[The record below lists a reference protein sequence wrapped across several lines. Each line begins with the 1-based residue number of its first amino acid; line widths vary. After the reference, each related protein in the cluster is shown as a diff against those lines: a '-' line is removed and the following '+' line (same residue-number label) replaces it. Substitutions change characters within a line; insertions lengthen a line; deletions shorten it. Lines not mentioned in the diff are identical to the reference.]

1 LSEATP
7 VRSLSVVLVVAI
19 VATAAAPAA
28 SVSDLRSPVDTTEAT
43 ELPQQDVLNG
53 TFGINFTV
61 TYDRESRVVS
71 LTARNGLD
79 RTQESVFVVSV
90 DNQSISSNRADLEP
104 GESSSWDI
112 NITRGINAVDHSH
125 SVTVSTRGDHVQ
137 YNFTEEFDPDKTNEL
152 PVPRITDV
160 EVKNGTVRGEPSTVA
175 MVTVQNPSIQTY
187 GMKLMVFSEAT
198 DGSHYLASV
207 RPKSSR
213 TLKVELLDPRGE
225 LVAGEVRLY
234 SGNLSAGDGGIDQV
248 EFVGRADGETNH
260 WNQSYEPVK
269 GTWRKDNYV
278 YQNESVP
285 DSDADPL
292 VDGVDDRLVG
302 FGVAAVVIAILAVLL
317 LGRRR

>member
-1 LSEATP
+1 LTDIHFQRA
-7 VRSLSVVLVVAI
+7 RRISLL
-19 VATAAAPAA
+19 
-28 SVSDLRSPVDTTEAT
+28 
-43 ELPQQDVLNG
+43 
-53 TFGINFTV
+53 
-61 TYDRESRVVS
+61 ES
-71 LTARNGLD
+71 N
-79 RTQESVFVVSV
+79 
-90 DNQSISSNRADLEP
+90 
-104 GESSSWDI
+104 SWQI
-112 NITRGINAVDHSH
+112 NITEGLNAADRNH
-125 SVTVSTRGDHVQ
+125 SVTVSTYGDYAQ
-137 YNFTEEFDPDKTNEL
+137 YNFTEEFDPDETDEL

-198 DGSHYLASV
+198 DGSLY
-207 RPKSSR
+207 PSSAPPGENI
-213 TLKVELLDPRGE
+213 TVKVELLDPRGE